1 MGARSLEHYNLLQ
14 LFCPSGV
21 VVAVVAAHHHLPVAA
36 CGDDGDA
43 MGYFVTISAKLVST
57 STSRCV
63 NEPGSYSCQ
72 CRRPGFVFFPDVG
85 RCRRQDPC
93 SGGGETETPPCGDRG
108 R

>member
-1 MGARSLEHYNLLQ
+1 MLLLLLLIIIFLLLQ
-14 LFCPSGV
+14 LMVMTAMIWFFCDNQGE
-21 VVAVVAAHHHLPVAA
+21 
-36 CGDDGDA
+36 
-43 MGYFVTISAKLVST
+43 KLVLRSA
-57 STSRCV
+57 SRCV

-93 SGGGETETPPCGDRG
+93 SGGGETETHPCGDRG